1 MSDLFNP
8 DKKFTQSDIGTLL
21 GVSDRQVRNLQQ
33 QGIIPAAKG
42 RNGLDP
48 LACIHAYITYKSQQK
63 TPEEKPETPEEDP
76 DVTFEQQERQLKLEE
91 KRENIA
97 MKRAKRVLFEK
108 SYAPIQMI
116 VDVLQQVGSRMTS
129 RMDGLIPKMKSAW
142 PDMPPEAV
150 EVLEA
155 EIAAA
160 SNECADVQPDLTDY
174 VESDPQGGPEWI
186 VGAEENTADQW

>member
-1 MSDLFNP
+1 MP
-8 DKKFTQSDIGTLL
+8 
-21 GVSDRQVRNLQQ
+21 V
-33 QGIIPAAKG
+33 AKG
-42 RNGLDP
+42 RNGYDP

-63 TPEEKPETPEEDP
+63 VPETKPETPEEDP
-76 DVTFEQQERQLKLEE
+76 EERYAKLERELKLEE

-174 VESDPQGGPEWI
+174 VESDPLGGPEWI
-186 VGAEENTADQW
+186 VGDAKDTADQWQ